1 MATFYKRDEKADEIL
16 QTLKEQINLHDGI
29 LKREHLKAL
38 GIDYRRV
45 LDFVETNDLVRIR
58 NGYYTD
64 TLDRFQEESLIHALF
79 PDAVLCM
86 ESALF
91 VHGYIKERPF
101 AWNLA
106 VDKNT
111 SKSRFVLDYPK
122 VIPYYTEE
130 QSLLIG
136 QTEIQYEGIDFKIYD
151 KERVIC
157 DCLKYEAKMD
167 RAIYREALLSYIND
181 ENKNIAN
188 LMAYARERKVVKKV
202 QNIIGV
208 WL

>member
-1 MATFYKRDEKADEIL
+1 MATFYKRDEKAEEIL
-16 QTLKEQINLHDGI
+16 QILKNEINQNNGI
-29 LKREHLKAL
+29 LKREQLKPL

-45 LDFVETNDLVRIR
+45 LDFVETKDLVRIR

-64 TLDRFQEESLIHALF
+64 TLDRFTEESLIKGLF

-91 VHGYIKERPF
+91 VWGYTNERPYS
-101 AWNLA
+101 WKLA

-122 VIPYYTEE
+122 VTPYYTEE
-130 QSLLIG
+130 ESLLIG
-136 QTEIQYEGIDFKIYD
+136 QTSIDYQGIEFRIYD
-151 KERVIC
+151 KERLIC

-167 RAIYREALLSYIND
+167 HAVYKEALRKYISD
-181 ENKNIAN
+181 PEKNISN
-188 LMAYARERKVVKKV
+188 LMEYARERKVVKKV
-202 QNIIGV
+202 QNVIGV